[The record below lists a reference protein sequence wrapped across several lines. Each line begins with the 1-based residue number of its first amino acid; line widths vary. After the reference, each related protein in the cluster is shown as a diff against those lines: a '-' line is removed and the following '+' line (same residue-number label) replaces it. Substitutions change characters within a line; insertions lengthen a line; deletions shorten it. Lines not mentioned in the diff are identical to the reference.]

1 MSTAPGG
8 SVDHAALVL
17 DRRLGQGGQGV
28 VHAVANRRINRAAA
42 DGGWDVVYKEYAPE
56 LLAALDTA
64 ALTAMVGL
72 LGELDGDE
80 GRWLCEKA
88 AWPAAVVRR
97 AGAVSG
103 FLMRSAPD
111 RFRFDFRSLRGP
123 SGGTRRLANL
133 EFLLNDD
140 AYVAGIGLTVSERDR
155 LLLLADLADT
165 LERLHRLGIA
175 VGDLSPKNLL
185 FAADGRPEC
194 FLIDCD
200 AMRLRGASV
209 LPQAE
214 TPDWALPPGEEK
226 ATPAG
231 DAHKLALLAVRL
243 IARDQGSTDPAALA
257 ALSPALGDLARRG
270 LDPDPQ
276 RRPAPGEWA
285 EHLRAAAET
294 ASTAPA
300 TAPAT
305 APGPAPA
312 PAPAP
317 VPGSAP
323 KPGRL
328 RAAAPALVLVTLLA
342 GFLLLVAQPWKD
354 TGRSATPTYSY
365 TPSPTPT
372 PSPSPSP
379 SPTPTPT
386 VESSPA
392 FDPAS
397 LDLARTDG
405 TPLTANALLPTS
417 FTDAKGVEYTRNS
430 GSAQGCLDSTIADNV
445 RTVLSRA
452 GCDQQVVGTY
462 TDAEDRI
469 MVVVLVIPLAD
480 RKTAED
486 ADDALAGASTTDWG
500 FWCPKTGPGSELC
513 DSGTDLTG
521 ATQSGYR
528 GHHHRYLL
536 HSLAIYLSLGSD
548 SSLEEWTKAAAD
560 AAIDE
565 AGPSNYPGNR

>member
-8 SVDHAALVL
+8 SVDRAALVL

-64 ALTAMVGL
+64 ALTAMVDL

-155 LLLLADLADT
+155 LLLLADLAGT

-243 IARDQGSTDPAALA
+243 VARDQGSTDPAALA

-276 RRPAPGEWA
+276 RRPPRASGPSTSRPPPRPPQPSPPPPPTPGPRPPRNPYPCPRRGPPRSPGGCGPPPRPSPWSRCSRASCCWWPSPGRTPAAPRRPPTATPRPRRRRRARPRRRARRRPPPRRW
-285 EHLRAAAET
+285 RAARPST
-294 ASTAPA
+294 PPRWTSRGPTAP
-300 TAPAT
+300 
-305 APGPAPA
+305 
-312 PAPAP
+312 
-317 VPGSAP
+317 
-323 KPGRL
+323 R
-328 RAAAPALVLVTLLA
+328 
-342 GFLLLVAQPWKD
+342 
-354 TGRSATPTYSY
+354 
-365 TPSPTPT
+365 
-372 PSPSPSP
+372 
-379 SPTPTPT
+379 
-386 VESSPA
+386 
-392 FDPAS
+392 
-397 LDLARTDG
+397 
-405 TPLTANALLPTS
+405 
-417 FTDAKGVEYTRNS
+417 
-430 GSAQGCLDSTIADNV
+430 
-445 RTVLSRA
+445 
-452 GCDQQVVGTY
+452 
-462 TDAEDRI
+462 
-469 MVVVLVIPLAD
+469 
-480 RKTAED
+480 
-486 ADDALAGASTTDWG
+486 
-500 FWCPKTGPGSELC
+500 
-513 DSGTDLTG
+513 
-521 ATQSGYR
+521 
-528 GHHHRYLL
+528 
-536 HSLAIYLSLGSD
+536 
-548 SSLEEWTKAAAD
+548 
-560 AAIDE
+560 
-565 AGPSNYPGNR
+565 